1 MYNLIGTGPRE
12 SCEFKCQSQARSC
25 LGTFATSRL
34 VGGGLKRR
42 RIKGGKREL
51 LLSWHKH
58 KFKSC
63 GPLAYAR

>member
-34 VGGGLKRR
+34 VGGGGSEEEKDKRWEER
-42 RIKGGKREL
+42 VAII
-51 LLSWHKH
+51 
-58 KFKSC
+58 
-63 GPLAYAR
+63 LA